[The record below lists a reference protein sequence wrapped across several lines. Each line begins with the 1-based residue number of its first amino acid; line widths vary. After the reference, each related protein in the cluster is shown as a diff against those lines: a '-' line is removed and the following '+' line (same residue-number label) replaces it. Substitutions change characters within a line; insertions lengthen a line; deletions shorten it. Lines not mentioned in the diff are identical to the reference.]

1 MNGMSYLDFADKLR
15 ASQEFFERTLAC
27 MQEEDGTFQPQES
40 AFSTIA
46 QVAHAAQTVDWF
58 MGGIEE
64 GKTFNTDSEGLEKE
78 LVYTKTL
85 QAAKAWFQRSMAM
98 AILAAEEK
106 PIPSGIRSF
115 PKAPCLLAIR
125 APSPFGASSI
135 TTLITGARSRFMR
148 ACADT
153 SRPCPTVRCSRKRRN
168 VAINGFGTFQA
179 GPR

>member
-106 PIPSGIRSF
+106 PDSFWNSKLPEGPMFAGNPRSF
-115 PKAPCLLAIR
+115 ALGGILDHNAHHR
-125 APSPFGASSI
+125 GALSVY
-135 TTLITGARSRFMR
+135 ARLCGHKPAM
-148 ACADT
+148 
-153 SRPCPTVRCSRKRRN
+153 PY
-168 VAINGFGTFQA
+168 GEM
-179 GPR
+179 